1 MSLQRVLFR
10 ADSRPGLSEIG
21 YLSPL
26 NSSEGDIV
34 SLSDLASLGSFVSG
48 FAVLVSLVFLYFQ
61 LKQINAQV
69 VQAERNQQAATRA
82 VRTSRI
88 VEIMIGTTEPSLAD
102 AIAKGRAGS
111 ADITDTQIRQFFAY
125 SNARFYNAQDTFQQF
140 RQGLLDNTIL
150 ESLVD
155 GLKVSLSHPG
165 TRAFFE
171 NHRTSFGVEFVKFVQ
186 GLAAETPLN
195 VSSDAADRWR
205 TDVGALRARA

>member
-1 MSLQRVLFR
+1 M
-10 ADSRPGLSEIG
+10 
-21 YLSPL
+21 
-26 NSSEGDIV
+26 
-34 SLSDLASLGSFVSG
+34 SLSDLASVGSFISG

-88 VEIMIGTTEPSLAD
+88 VEIMLGTAEPSLAE
-102 AIAKGRAGS
+102 AIAKGRDGS
-111 ADITDTQIRQFFAY
+111 ADITDTQIHQFFAY

-140 RQGLLDNTIL
+140 RQGLLDNAIL

-155 GLKVSLSHPG
+155 GLRVSLSHPG

-171 NHRTSFGVEFVKFVQ
+171 NHRTAFGIEFVKFVQ
-186 GLAAETPLN
+186 SLATETPLN
-195 VSSDAADRWR
+195 RSSDAVAQWRAD
-205 TDVGALRARA
+205 VAALGARA

>member
-1 MSLQRVLFR
+1 M
-10 ADSRPGLSEIG
+10 
-21 YLSPL
+21 
-26 NSSEGDIV
+26 
-34 SLSDLASLGSFVSG
+34 SLSDLASVGSFISG

-88 VEIMIGTTEPSLAD
+88 VEIMLGTAEPSLAE
-102 AIAKGRAGS
+102 AIAKGRDGS
-111 ADITDTQIRQFFAY
+111 ADITDTQIHQFFAY

-140 RQGLLDNTIL
+140 RQGLLDNAIL

-155 GLKVSLSHPG
+155 GLRVSLSHPG

-171 NHRTSFGVEFVKFVQ
+171 NHRTAFGIEFVKFVQ
-186 GLAAETPLN
+186 SLATETPLN
-195 VSSDAADRWR
+195 LSSDAVAQWRAD
-205 TDVGALRARA
+205 VAALGARA